1 MKRNQLGLTAIEM
14 KMLPTAA
21 RRELARM
28 GIKEPVEEHKVF
40 VYGTLIAGEAN
51 AHWAGNARRQKAWT
65 TGTIYDTGWGY
76 PAFVKRGRTHVKGE
90 VLTVDD
96 DGFKSMDRLEG
107 YPRLYR
113 REQIRVHLVGGG
125 SVLAWV
131 YIMNALR
138 ADAPVIEGGDWVAYR
153 KAKDAERRQA
163 SELK

>member
-1 MKRNQLGLTAIEM
+1 MPTPIELEIRHLPPSVRRRCEKALGI
-14 KMLPTAA
+14 PS
-21 RRELARM
+21 RD
-28 GIKEPVEEHKVF
+28 EEHKVF
-40 VYGTLIAGEAN
+40 VYGTLISGERN

-65 TGTIYDTGWGY
+65 TGTSHDTGYGF
-76 PAFVKRGRTHVKGE
+76 PAFVKRGRTRIKGE
-90 VLTVDD
+90 VLTVNE

-138 ADAPVIEGGDWVAYR
+138 ADAPVIKGGDWVAYR

>member
-1 MKRNQLGLTAIEM
+1 MPTPIEMEIRHLPPSVRRRCEKALGL
-14 KMLPTAA
+14 PS
-21 RRELARM
+21 RD
-28 GIKEPVEEHKVF
+28 EEHKVF
-40 VYGTLIAGEAN
+40 VYGTLITGERN
-51 AHWAGNARRQKAWT
+51 AHWAGRARRQKAWA
-65 TGTIYDTGWGY
+65 TGTIHDTGHGF
-76 PAFVKRGRTHVKGE
+76 PAFVKRGRTRVAGE
-90 VLTVDD
+90 VLTVNE

-153 KAKDAERRQA
+153 KAKDAERESAEGR
-163 SELK
+163 